1 MEIVI
6 KLASPKKKDVE
17 KISTKVYG
25 KDILKILKKEKKE
38 MKDHFKE
45 NGHDLDLGFIVS
57 DISYQLLGFHLSDLV
72 YASLV
77 DKDTEV
83 AYSGKGAM
91 LRKSDG
97 YFPTYYDTYTGE
109 IIIVNNARESKE
121 HIFEYSENNGYEFLG
136 PL

>member
-6 KLASPKKKDVE
+6 KLASPKKKDIE
-17 KISTKVYG
+17 KINTNVSGMDLY
-25 KDILKILKKEKKE
+25 DILKKYKKE

-45 NGHDLDLGFIVS
+45 SGHDLDLGFIVD
-57 DISYQLLGFHLSDLV
+57 DISYQLLGFHLSDLIH
-72 YASLV
+72 ASLV

-83 AYSGKGAM
+83 AYTGKGAM
-91 LRKSDG
+91 LRKSNG

-109 IIIVNNARESKE
+109 IIIIDSARESKDY
-121 HIFEYSENNGYEFLG
+121 IFEYSENNGYEFLG

>member
-1 MEIVI
+1 MELVV
-6 KLASPKKKDVE
+6 KLESPKKKDIE
-17 KISTKVYG
+17 KISTKVSG
-25 KDILKILKKEKKE
+25 KDLYKIIKEHKKE

-45 NGHDLDLGFIVS
+45 SGHDLDLGFIVD
-57 DISYQLLGFHLSDLV
+57 DISYQLLGFHLSDLI

-77 DKDTEV
+77 DKGTEV

-97 YFPTYYDTYTGE
+97 YFPVFYDTYTGE
-109 IIIVNNARESKE
+109 LIIVDNARESKDY
-121 HIFEYSENNGYEFLG
+121 IFEYSENNGYEFLG